1 MRGMGALAGSI
12 ALRRYRVLGAPPA
25 DFKQT
30 YEKNVRAHALV
41 PVDPS
46 RNEDRSVGWCSL
58 HDEND
63 LELDFGKFY
72 LDGRILLSLR
82 VDVLKPPAAQVKR
95 LLQQRQ
101 RELEAQRQTPLSA
114 GALRDL
120 KAILVAELR
129 QKTPPKTKTVDMIWE
144 LDAQRLYF
152 FSHSKGLNETLVGL
166 FAQTFNLP
174 IDLEGPGFW
183 AGQLAEEEPELAAAL
198 KVARPTP
205 ELLQG
210 FIGLRPGP
218 RVLDEV
224 EMLSSSLAAAAP

>member
-1 MRGMGALAGSI
+1 MGALAGSI

-25 DFKQT
+25 DFQES
-30 YEKNVRAHALV
+30 YEKSVRAHALV

-46 RNEDRSVGWCSL
+46 RNEDRSIGWCSL
-58 HDEND
+58 HDEGD
-63 LELDFGKFY
+63 LELSFSKFY

-101 RELEAQRQTPLSA
+101 RELEAQRHAPLSA

-144 LDAQRLYF
+144 TEAQRLYF
-152 FSHSKGLNETLVGL
+152 FSHSKGLNETFVGL

-183 AGQLAEEEPELAAAL
+183 ASQLAEDEPALQAAL
-198 KVARPTP
+198 KGARPTP

-224 EMLSSSLAAAAP
+224 EMLSSSLSAAAP

>member
-1 MRGMGALAGSI
+1 MAPMGALAGSI
-12 ALRRYRVLGAPPA
+12 AVRRYRVLGAPPA
-25 DFKQT
+25 DFK
-30 YEKNVRAHALV
+30 ESFDKSVRAHALV

-46 RNEDRSVGWCSL
+46 RNEDRSIGWCSL

-63 LELDFGKFY
+63 LELDFTKFY
-72 LDGRILLSLR
+72 FEDRILLSLR

-95 LLQQRQ
+95 LVQQRQ
-101 RELEAQRQTPLSA
+101 RELEGKQHAPLSA

-129 QKTPPKTKTVDMIWE
+129 QKTPPKTKAVDMVWE
-144 LDAQRLYF
+144 LSTQRLYF
-152 FSHSKGLNETLVGL
+152 FSHSKGMNETFVGL

-183 AGQLAEEEPELAAAL
+183 ASQLGEQESALEPAL
-198 KVARPTP
+198 KVSRPTP

-224 EMLSSSLAAAAP
+224 ELMAGTMSAAAP

>member
-1 MRGMGALAGSI
+1 MGALAGSI
-12 ALRRYRVLGAPPA
+12 AVRRYRVLGAPPA
-25 DFKQT
+25 DFKES
-30 YEKNVRAHALV
+30 YEKNIRAHVLV

-46 RNEDRSVGWCSL
+46 RNEDRSIGWCSL
-58 HDEND
+58 YDENNLD
-63 LELDFGKFY
+63 LDFAQFY
-72 LDGRILLSLR
+72 FDDRILLSLR

-101 RELEAQRQTPLSA
+101 RELEAQRHAPLTA

-129 QKTPPKTKTVDMIWE
+129 QKTPPKTKSVDMVWE
-144 LDAQRLYF
+144 LTTQRLYF
-152 FSHSKGLNETLVGL
+152 FSQSKGMNETFVGL

-183 AGQLAEEEPELAAAL
+183 AGQLAEAETALDSAL
-198 KVARPTP
+198 KSARPTP

-224 EMLSSSLAAAAP
+224 ELLGSTTSSAAAP

>member
-1 MRGMGALAGSI
+1 MAAMGALAGSI
-12 ALRRYRVLGAPPA
+12 AVRRYRVLGAPPA
-25 DFKQT
+25 DFK
-30 YEKNVRAHALV
+30 ESFDKSVRAHALV

-46 RNEDRSVGWCSL
+46 RNEDRSIGWCSL

-63 LELDFGKFY
+63 LDLNFGKFY
-72 LDGRILLSLR
+72 FDERIILSLR

-95 LLQQRQ
+95 LLQQRKN
-101 RELEAQRQTPLSA
+101 ELEAQRHAPLSA

-120 KAILVAELR
+120 KAILIAELR
-129 QKTPPKTKTVDMIWE
+129 QKTPPKTKTVDMVWE
-144 LDAQRLYF
+144 LDSQRLYF
-152 FSHSKGLNETLVGL
+152 FSHSKGLNETFVGL

-183 AGQLAEEEPELAAAL
+183 ASQLTEDESALAATFKA
-198 KVARPTP
+198 ARPTP

-218 RVLDEV
+218 RVLDEI
-224 EMLSSSLAAAAP
+224 EMLQTSLSAAAP